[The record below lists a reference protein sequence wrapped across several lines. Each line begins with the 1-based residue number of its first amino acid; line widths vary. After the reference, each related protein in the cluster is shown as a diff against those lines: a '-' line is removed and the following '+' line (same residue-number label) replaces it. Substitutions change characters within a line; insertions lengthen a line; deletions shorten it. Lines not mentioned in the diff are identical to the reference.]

1 DVVWEATYKAWG
13 ETREVIAK
21 ASRAAGVVARN
32 VIRFQG
38 QQEDA
43 ETGLH
48 YNRYRYYDPTSG
60 RFVSQDPIK
69 LRGGINI
76 YAYGANPIGWVDPLG
91 LAGSSLLALPAPT
104 GSNPWMPDSPMT
116 SEPVPAGGLT
126 VQMAMAPGQTRPGG
140 WATTDNIPDV
150 EYVRNNLAVTPD
162 FKSDVSHVQTFHVPE
177 GVQVQRGTVG
187 PQKCGCKLYPGGGS
201 QLQILNFAD
210 RAKLVPVGPP
220 RAIK

>member
-1 DVVWEATYKAWG
+1 MEAGQSPPA
-13 ETREVIAK
+13 
-21 ASRAAGVVARN
+21 
-32 VIRFQG
+32 RFQG
-38 QQEDA
+38 QQVDE
-43 ETGLH
+43 ESGLH
-48 YNRYRYYDPTSG
+48 YTRNRYYDPNSG

-69 LRGGINI
+69 LRGGINT
-76 YAYGANPIGWVDPLG
+76 YQYGANSIGWVDPLG
-91 LAGSSLLALPAPT
+91 LAGTRVLALPAPT
-104 GSNPWMPDSPMT
+104 ASNPWMPDTPMT

-150 EYVRNNLAVTPD
+150 DYVRNNLAVTPE
-162 FKSDVSHVQTFHVPE
+162 FKSGVSHVQTFHVPE

-187 PQKCGCKLYPGGGS
+187 PQTYGCKLYPGGGS